1 MTRETT
7 PAVERAARAAVAAD
21 PHLADVVI
29 GGKVGAHAW
38 ETIPELGQEN
48 YRVMVQAALTAA
60 LDVEELTEV
69 LARHQWNM
77 LPLVVAREMS
87 PWDDDRVS
95 RSALAQTFR
104 DRARPFAEAVRRS
117 IVGA

>member
-1 MTRETT
+1 MSDDATMSDLRDTYAAPDEWPGDWVKYQARREAEFDRVIARHDR
-7 PAVERAARAAVAAD
+7 AVLE
-21 PHLADVVI
+21 
-29 GGKVGAHAW
+29 
-38 ETIPELGQEN
+38 
-48 YRVMVQAALTAA
+48 AA